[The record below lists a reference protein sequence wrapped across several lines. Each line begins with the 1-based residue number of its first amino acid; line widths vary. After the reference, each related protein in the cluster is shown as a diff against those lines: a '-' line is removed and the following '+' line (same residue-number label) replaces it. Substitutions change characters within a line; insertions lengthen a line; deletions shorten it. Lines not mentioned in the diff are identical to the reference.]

1 MIKANYLM
9 KINKL
14 ILAITVTLFGFQ
26 IGNAQKESVKVTAIG
41 FYNLENLFD
50 TEDDPVIWD
59 EEFTP
64 DGSKA
69 WTKDKYA
76 EKLTNMAYVISQIG
90 TELTP
95 NGVSILGISEIE
107 NRKVVE
113 DLLKE
118 PTLAGRGYEIIH
130 YDSPDFR
137 GIDVGLIYNPKHFKV
152 TKSTPIAV
160 DISVGDNKRTTRD
173 ILHVEGLFDGE
184 PLHIM
189 VNHWPSRRGGEKKS
203 AWKRNKA
210 AKMCRTVIDSLE
222 IIDPGVKVIVM
233 GDLND
238 DPTSE
243 SVQSHLRAVS
253 KKSDLRKNRFL
264 FNPYED
270 IYRRGLGSN
279 AYRDAWSLFDQ
290 LIITESLAKENNQGY
305 YFHKG
310 QVFNKKFLIQRSGQ
324 YKGYPFRTF
333 SFDKYQGGYS
343 DHFPSFIYLIK
354 KV

>member
-1 MIKANYLM
+1 M
-9 KINKL
+9 KLSHLFLAL
-14 ILAITVTLFGFQ
+14 IVTLFGSQ
-26 IGNAQKESVKVTAIG
+26 LSIAQKQEVKVAAIG

-50 TEDDPVIWD
+50 TVDDPTIKD

-69 WTKDKYA
+69 WTEEKYK
-76 EKLTNMAYVISQIG
+76 EKLANMAYVISQMG
-90 TELTP
+90 TDLTP

-118 PTLAGRGYEIIH
+118 PQIAGRGYEIIH

-137 GIDVGLIYNPKHFKV
+137 GIDVGLIYNPKHYEV

-160 DISVGDNKRTTRD
+160 DISVGDLKRTTRD

-184 PLHIM
+184 PLHIL

-222 IIDPGVKVIVM
+222 MATPGVKVIVM

-238 DPTSE
+238 DPTNE
-243 SVQSHLRAVS
+243 SVRSHLKAVAN
-253 KKSDLRKNRFL
+253 KKDLKKNRFL

-290 LIITESLAKENNQGY
+290 LIMTESLTNEDQDGY
-305 YFHKG
+305 YFHKA

-324 YKGYPFRTF
+324 YKGYPMRTF

>member
-1 MIKANYLM
+1 M
-9 KINKL
+9 KLNPL
-14 ILAITVTLFGFQ
+14 ILALIVSIFCTSGLQ
-26 IGNAQKESVKVTAIG
+26 AQKQEVKVAAIG

-50 TEDDPVIWD
+50 TEDDPNIKD

-69 WTKDKYA
+69 WTEEKYK
-76 EKLTNMAYVISQIG
+76 EKLTNMAYVISQMG
-90 TELTP
+90 TDLTP

-113 DLLKE
+113 DLIKE
-118 PTLAGRGYEIIH
+118 PQLAERGYEIIH

-137 GIDVGLIYNPKHFKV
+137 GIDVGLIYNPQHYKV

-160 DISVGDNKRTTRD
+160 DISVGDLKRTTRD

-184 PLHIM
+184 PLHVL

-210 AKMCRTVIDSLE
+210 AKMCRAVVDSLE
-222 IIDPGVKVIVM
+222 AATPGAKVIVM

-243 SVQSHLRAVS
+243 SVRSHLKAVS
-253 KKSDLRKNRFL
+253 SKKDLRKNRFL

-290 LIITESLAKENNQGY
+290 VIMTESLAKESDTGY

-324 YKGYPFRTF
+324 YKGYPMRTF

>member
-1 MIKANYLM
+1 M

-14 ILAITVTLFGFQ
+14 ILAITVTLFGIQ

-50 TEDDPVIWD
+50 TEDDPDIWD

-184 PLHIM
+184 PLH
-189 VNHWPSRRGGEKKS
+189 
-203 AWKRNKA
+203 
-210 AKMCRTVIDSLE
+210 
-222 IIDPGVKVIVM
+222 
-233 GDLND
+233 
-238 DPTSE
+238 
-243 SVQSHLRAVS
+243 
-253 KKSDLRKNRFL
+253 
-264 FNPYED
+264 
-270 IYRRGLGSN
+270 
-279 AYRDAWSLFDQ
+279 
-290 LIITESLAKENNQGY
+290 
-305 YFHKG
+305 
-310 QVFNKKFLIQRSGQ
+310 
-324 YKGYPFRTF
+324 
-333 SFDKYQGGYS
+333 
-343 DHFPSFIYLIK
+343 
-354 KV
+354 

>member
-1 MIKANYLM
+1 M
-9 KINKL
+9 KLSHLFLAL
-14 ILAITVTLFGFQ
+14 IVTLFGSQ
-26 IGNAQKESVKVTAIG
+26 LSIAQKQEVKVAAIG

-50 TEDDPVIWD
+50 TVDDPTIKD

-69 WTKDKYA
+69 WTEEKYK
-76 EKLTNMAYVISQIG
+76 EKLANMAYVISQMG
-90 TELTP
+90 TDLTP
-95 NGVSILGISEIE
+95 NGVSILGISVIE

-118 PTLAGRGYEIIH
+118 PQIAGRGYEIIH

-137 GIDVGLIYNPKHFKV
+137 GIDVGLIYNPKHYEV

-160 DISVGDNKRTTRD
+160 DISVGDLKRTTRD

-184 PLHIM
+184 PLHIL

-222 IIDPGVKVIVM
+222 MATPGVKVIVM

-238 DPTSE
+238 DPTNE
-243 SVQSHLRAVS
+243 SVRSHLKAVAN
-253 KKSDLRKNRFL
+253 KKDLKKNRFL

-290 LIITESLAKENNQGY
+290 LIMTESLTNEDQDGY
-305 YFHKG
+305 YFHKA

-324 YKGYPFRTF
+324 YKGYPMRTF

>member
-1 MIKANYLM
+1 M
-9 KINKL
+9 KFSHL
-14 ILAITVTLFGFQ
+14 FLVLTVIIFGTETLT
-26 IGNAQKESVKVTAIG
+26 AQKQEVKVAAIG

-50 TEDDPVIWD
+50 TEDDPDIWD

-69 WTKDKYA
+69 WTEDKYQ

-95 NGVSILGISEIE
+95 NGVSILGICEIE

-118 PTLAGRGYEIIH
+118 PQLADRGYKIIH

-137 GIDVGLIYNPKHFKV
+137 GIDVGLIYNPDHYKV
-152 TKSTPIAV
+152 TKSTPINV

-173 ILHVEGLFDGE
+173 ILHVEGIFDGE
-184 PLHIM
+184 PLHVL
-189 VNHWPSRRGGEKKS
+189 VNHWSSRRGGEKKS

-210 AKMCRTVIDSLE
+210 AKICRAVVDSLE
-222 IIDPGVKVIVM
+222 VANPGAKVIVM

-238 DPTSE
+238 DPTNE
-243 SVQSHLRAVS
+243 SVRSHLRAVG
-253 KKSDLRKNRFL
+253 KKKDLRKNRFL

-270 IYRRGLGSN
+270 LYRRGLGSN
-279 AYRDAWSLFDQ
+279 AYRDSWSLFDQ
-290 LIITESLAKENNQGY
+290 VIMTESLTNEEQDGY

-324 YKGYPFRTF
+324 YKGYPMRTF

>member
-1 MIKANYLM
+1 M
-9 KINKL
+9 KL
-14 ILAITVTLFGFQ
+14 IHILLTVSITLFGIQ
-26 IGNAQKESVKVTAIG
+26 LGNAQKQEVKVAAVG

-50 TEDDPVIWD
+50 TEDDPDIWD

-69 WTKDKYA
+69 WTEDKYA
-76 EKLTNMAYVISQIG
+76 EKLTNMAYVISQMG
-90 TELTP
+90 TDLTP

-118 PTLAGRGYEIIH
+118 PAIANRGYEIIH

-137 GIDVGLIYNPKHFKV
+137 GIDVGLIYNPKHYEV

-173 ILHVEGLFDGE
+173 ILHVEGIFDGE
-184 PLHIM
+184 PLHVL

-222 IIDPGVKVIVM
+222 AITPNVKVIVM

-243 SVQSHLRAVS
+243 SVRSHLRAVS
-253 KKSDLRKNRFL
+253 NKDDLRKSRFL
-264 FNPYED
+264 YNPYED

-290 LIITESLAKENNQGY
+290 IIVTESLAKESDNGY

-324 YKGYPFRTF
+324 YKGYPLRTF

>member
-1 MIKANYLM
+1 M
-9 KINKL
+9 KL
-14 ILAITVTLFGFQ
+14 SQHFLAIAVILFGSLAT
-26 IGNAQKESVKVTAIG
+26 NAQKQEVKVAAIG

-50 TEDDPVIWD
+50 TEDDPTIKD

-64 DGSKA
+64 EGSKA
-69 WTKDKYA
+69 WTEDKYN
-76 EKLTNMAYVISQIG
+76 EKLANMAYVISQMG
-90 TELTP
+90 TDLTP

-118 PTLAGRGYEIIH
+118 PVLAGRGYEIVH

-137 GIDVGLIYNPKHFKV
+137 GIDVGLIYNPKHFQV
-152 TKSTPIAV
+152 TKSTPIPV
-160 DISVGDNKRTTRD
+160 DISVGDLKRTTRD

-184 PLHIM
+184 PLHIL

-203 AWKRNKA
+203 AWKRNKS

-222 IIDPGVKVIVM
+222 TLNPGAKVIVM

-243 SVQSHLRAVS
+243 SVKSHLMTVGNRE
-253 KKSDLRKNRFL
+253 DLSKNRFL
-264 FNPYED
+264 FNPFED

-290 LIITESLAKENNQGY
+290 IIITESLTNEDQEGY

-324 YKGYPFRTF
+324 YKGYPMRTF

>member
-50 TEDDPVIWD
+50 TKDDPVIWD

-137 GIDVGLIYNPKHFKV
+137 GIDVGLIYNPKHFNV

-184 PLHIM
+184 PLHVM

-243 SVQSHLRAVS
+243 SVRSHLRAVS

>member
-1 MIKANYLM
+1 M
-9 KINKL
+9 KLSHLFLAL
-14 ILAITVTLFGFQ
+14 IVTLFGSQ
-26 IGNAQKESVKVTAIG
+26 LSIAQKQEVKVAAIG

-50 TEDDPVIWD
+50 TEDDPTIKD

-69 WTKDKYA
+69 WTEEKYK
-76 EKLTNMAYVISQIG
+76 EKLANMAYVISQMG
-90 TELTP
+90 TDLTP

-118 PTLAGRGYEIIH
+118 PQIAGRGYEIIH

-137 GIDVGLIYNPKHFKV
+137 GIDVGLIYNPKHYEV

-160 DISVGDNKRTTRD
+160 DISVGDLKRTTRD

-184 PLHIM
+184 PLHIL

-222 IIDPGVKVIVM
+222 MATPGVKVIVM

-238 DPTSE
+238 DPTNE
-243 SVQSHLRAVS
+243 SVRSHLKAVAN
-253 KKSDLRKNRFL
+253 KKDLKKNRFL

-290 LIITESLAKENNQGY
+290 LIMTESLTNEDQDGY
-305 YFHKG
+305 YFHKA

-324 YKGYPFRTF
+324 YKGYPMRTF

>member
-118 PTLAGRGYEIIH
+118 PTLAVRGYEIIH

-152 TKSTPIAV
+152 TKSTPIAL

-243 SVQSHLRAVS
+243 SVRSHLRAVS